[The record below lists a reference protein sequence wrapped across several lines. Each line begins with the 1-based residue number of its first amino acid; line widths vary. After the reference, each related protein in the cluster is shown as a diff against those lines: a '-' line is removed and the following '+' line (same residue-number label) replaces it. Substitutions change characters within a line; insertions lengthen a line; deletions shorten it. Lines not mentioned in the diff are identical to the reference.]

1 MYIIN
6 ICAFSVVRVSWLG
19 WSGAKGL
26 KMTDVHRLQ
35 YIRIISLLNSVCMSV
50 CSFVGMYV
58 CMHLCMYVYMYV
70 FDFSQTASILILSA
84 AEPCDVFATFC
95 VPEIANET
103 ESWDACIWPV
113 GCQAGRAVE
122 SDFHCGKVNHFVHA
136 LPTRPETA
144 AGTRL
149 TQKDFENAL
158 DKACAANLTA
168 SSGYCKL
175 LWQYMDWGY
184 ALVLTI
190 DNGDC
195 APDTIAVHESTG
207 RTPLDYKRT
216 RDLIADTMDRLS
228 CEHWFQTAFRSC
240 QEWEPAQEDGAVV
253 CLDAETEGCE
263 GGSSSSSSSAP
274 ALTVDA
280 PMGADAVPGLVHDS
294 ERGDAKLLSHV
305 LAVDDM
311 PPSFAPPPPSPMPDE
326 SDDDSV
332 EYEKPEPPNAPL
344 EPSDAMVLSW
354 GMQRTSVRREKLE
367 EAGGFDNWSQEE
379 VENIIAVEEL
389 IRVRKE

>member
-1 MYIIN
+1 MY
-6 ICAFSVVRVSWLG
+6 
-19 WSGAKGL
+19 
-26 KMTDVHRLQ
+26 
-35 YIRIISLLNSVCMSV
+35 VCVFV
-50 CSFVGMYV
+50 CMYV
-58 CMHLCMYVYMYV
+58 CMYVFMYVCMYVL
-70 FDFSQTASILILSA
+70 DFSQTASILILSA

-113 GCQAGRAVE
+113 GCQAGHAVE
-122 SDFHCGKVNHFVHA
+122 SDFHCGKVDHFVHA

-149 TQKDFENAL
+149 TQKDFEVAL
-158 DKACAANLTA
+158 DKACTANLSA

-175 LWQYMDWGY
+175 LCQYMDWGY

-195 APDTIAVHESTG
+195 APDTIAVYESTG

-216 RDLIADTMDRLS
+216 RDLTADTMDTLS
-228 CEHWFQTAFRSC
+228 CEPWFQEAFRSC
-240 QEWEPAQEDGAVV
+240 QEWEPAQKDGAVV

-263 GGSSSSSSSAP
+263 GGISSSSSSSAP

-280 PMGADAVPGLVHDS
+280 PMGADVVPGLVHDV
-294 ERGDAKLLSHV
+294 EMGDAELLSHV
-305 LAVDDM
+305 LAVSEM
-311 PPSFAPPPPSPMPDE
+311 PPPLPPPPDSPR
-326 SDDDSV
+326 SDDSDGDSV
-332 EYEKPEPPNAPL
+332 EWEKPELPSAPL
-344 EPSDAMVLSW
+344 EPSDAIVLNW
-354 GMQRTSVRREKLE
+354 AMQRTSLGREKCE
-367 EAGGFDNWSQEE
+367 EAGGFDNWSQED
-379 VENIIAVEEL
+379 VENVIAVEEL

>member
-1 MYIIN
+1 
-6 ICAFSVVRVSWLG
+6 
-19 WSGAKGL
+19 
-26 KMTDVHRLQ
+26 
-35 YIRIISLLNSVCMSV
+35 
-50 CSFVGMYV
+50 
-58 CMHLCMYVYMYV
+58 
-70 FDFSQTASILILSA
+70 
-84 AEPCDVFATFC
+84 
-95 VPEIANET
+95 
-103 ESWDACIWPV
+103 
-113 GCQAGRAVE
+113 
-122 SDFHCGKVNHFVHA
+122 
-136 LPTRPETA
+136 
-144 AGTRL
+144 
-149 TQKDFENAL
+149 
-158 DKACAANLTA
+158 
-168 SSGYCKL
+168 
-175 LWQYMDWGY
+175 MDWGY

-216 RDLIADTMDRLS
+216 RDLTADTMDRLS
-228 CEHWFQTAFRSC
+228 CEHWFQAAFRSC

-263 GGSSSSSSSAP
+263 GGSSSSSSSSAP

-332 EYEKPEPPNAPL
+332 EYEKPEPPNVPL

-354 GMQRTSVRREKLE
+354 GMQRTSVGREKLE
-367 EAGGFDNWSQEE
+367 EAGGFHNWSQED
-379 VENIIAVEEL
+379 VENVIAVEEL